1 MIFEGLLMLDI
12 QVNVWEKIDNHRGLW
27 SYLPSLT
34 ALTSYSALL
43 IFDIA
48 STCLNETT

>member
-1 MIFEGLLMLDI
+1 MLDI
-12 QVNVWEKIDNHRGLW
+12 QVDVWEKIDNHRGLW
-27 SYLPSLT
+27 SYFPSLT

-48 STCLNETT
+48 STCLNKTT